1 MKVYKDDKKYGGGEY
16 DILDVKLQI
25 FFDYYKKIGL
35 EERQFHLVFSTMLKD
50 KASDFYYD
58 KITGRS
64 YDFRMMIDLIRTH
77 FETEESRQKYLSE
90 WREITLIRTISKNPD
105 KSKLEYLELMLD
117 KLRTAQRGLTT
128 QYQNKNSLRD

>member
-16 DILDVKLQI
+16 DILDVKLQV

-35 EERQFHLVFSTMLKD
+35 EERQFYLVFSIILKD

-64 YDFRMMIDLIRTH
+64 YDFRTMVDLMRSH
-77 FETEESRQKYLSE
+77 FETEENR
-90 WREITLIRTISKNPD
+90 
-105 KSKLEYLELMLD
+105 
-117 KLRTAQRGLTT
+117 
-128 QYQNKNSLRD
+128 

>member
-16 DILDVKLQI
+16 DILDVKLQV

-35 EERQFHLVFSTMLKD
+35 EERQFYLVFSTILKD

-64 YDFRMMIDLIRTH
+64 YDFRTMINLIRIY
-77 FETEESRQKYLSE
+77 FKTEESRQKYL
-90 WREITLIRTISKNPD
+90 
-105 KSKLEYLELMLD
+105 LE
-117 KLRTAQRGLTT
+117 
-128 QYQNKNSLRD
+128 

>member
-16 DILDVKLQI
+16 DILDVKLQV
-25 FFDYYKKIGL
+25 FFDYCGKIGL

-64 YDFRMMIDLIRTH
+64 YDFRTMVDLMRSY
-77 FETEESRQKYLSE
+77 FETEENRQKYLSE
-90 WREITLIRTISKNPD
+90 WRETTLIRTISKNLD
-105 KSKLEYLELMLD
+105 KSKLECLELMLD

-128 QYQNKNSLRD
+128 QY